1 MYIYHVT
8 KDLLKT
14 IQGAIDKLNADIPY
28 VQEYALNELI
38 DLTKGLDTR
47 GGVIVPS
54 VKNLSLVSKI
64 RGKMDAIV
72 LTKSYK
78 GAVSD
83 FLAEYNQVAVI
94 QNEYFHELTDEFT
107 PNKVLK
113 EIQVQAVEDAANSLT
128 EAGVNSAVV
137 DPIKQ
142 VLSRNI
148 NGGGSYSGLV
158 KQMTELLTDTE
169 SSEGLLT
176 KHVKQITTDGLNQY
190 SRQYTQIISSDLGLN
205 KFSYDGAI
213 IKTSRCFCRSM
224 VGIRYFTTEDI
235 PDMLRG
241 KFKGMDCPLYDSTGL
256 PYGLIDGTDA
266 GNFLTYLGGWGCGHV
281 AVPVL

>member
-1 MYIYHVT
+1 MT
-8 KDLLKT
+8 DDLLKT
-14 IQGAIDKLNADIPY
+14 IKGAIDKLNEDIPY

-38 DLTKGLDTR
+38 DLTKTLDTKN
-47 GGVIVPS
+47 GIIVPS
-54 VKNLSLVSKI
+54 VKNLSIVSKI

-78 GAVSD
+78 NSVSD
-83 FLAEYNQVAVI
+83 FLAEYDQVAQI
-94 QNEYFHELTDEFT
+94 QNEYFRDLTDKFT
-107 PNKVLK
+107 PGKVLDQ
-113 EIQVQAVEDAANSLT
+113 IQVQAVEDAANSLT

-158 KQMTELLTDTE
+158 KQMTDLLSDTE
-169 SSEGLLT
+169 TTEGLLT

-190 SRQYTQIISSDLGLN
+190 SRQYTQVISSDLGLN
-205 KFSYDGAI
+205 KFSYDGAL

-224 VGIRYFTTEDI
+224 VGIRYFTMEDV
-235 PDMLRG
+235 PDMLAG
-241 KFKGMDCPLYDSTGL
+241 KFKSMDCDIYDKTGL
-256 PYGLIDGTDA
+256 PYGLIEGTNP
-266 GNFLTYLGGWGCGHV
+266 GNFLTFLGGWGCQHV
-281 AVPVL
+281 AIPVL